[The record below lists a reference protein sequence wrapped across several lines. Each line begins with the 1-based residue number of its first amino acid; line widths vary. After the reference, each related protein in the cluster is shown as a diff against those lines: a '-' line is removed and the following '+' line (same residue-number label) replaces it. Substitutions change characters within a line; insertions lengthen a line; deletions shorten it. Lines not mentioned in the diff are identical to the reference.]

1 MARDLTKKQ
10 KNLIDSFLNQVNEEK
25 KWLSKVTFDGARTQ
39 HFAKPS
45 VEWKSLPTE
54 LRDKIVKIKN
64 FETLHVMAQC
74 YIDERQSTEL
84 IMIDQEGWSDA

>member
-1 MARDLTKKQ
+1 MARQLNKKQ
-10 KNLIDSFLNQVNEEK
+10 KNLIDSFLNQVNTEK

-39 HFAKPS
+39 HFEKPQ
-45 VEWKSLPTE
+45 VQWKELPTE
-54 LRDKIVKIKN
+54 LRDKIVKMQN
-64 FETLHVMAQC
+64 FETLHTEAQL